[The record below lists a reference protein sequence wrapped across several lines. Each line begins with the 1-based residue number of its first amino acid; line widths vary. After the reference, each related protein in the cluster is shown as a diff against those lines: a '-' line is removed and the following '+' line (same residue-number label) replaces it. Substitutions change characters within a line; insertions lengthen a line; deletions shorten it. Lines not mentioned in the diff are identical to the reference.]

1 VTFSKKQ
8 DATTRPVPEQRPA
21 EGGTAQGPAG
31 KPAVRDRRL
40 GDEWTDWDGS
50 LGESA
55 SIDEDRR
62 VFIGFAF
69 LCLLMMILAAVLV
82 SYMIYP
88 RLEGWHH
95 LLANLAVL
103 LLVVSSILVVLW
115 FAAFSL
121 PLVFG
126 RRPRVRLGIVQ
137 KSLNHLV
144 PLAIRLGKRFGIS
157 RDRMSNSFI
166 KVSNVLVR
174 SARINTDQGPLLMLL
189 PRCLSGK
196 VRKEVQALGER
207 YDCLIHTV
215 PGGELARQL
224 IQQHRPSRIIA
235 VACERDLVSGIQDV
249 ATVIPTYAIPNC
261 RPEGP
266 CKNTLVDLRRIE
278 EALILFSPRRS

>member
-1 VTFSKKQ
+1 MTK
-8 DATTRPVPEQRPA
+8 PVPNEQSTTS
-21 EGGTAQGPAG
+21 GTGEDVSG
-31 KPAVRDRRL
+31 KPVARDRQL
-40 GDEWTDWDGS
+40 GDEWTDWNGN
-50 LGESA
+50 LKEGA
-55 SIDEDRR
+55 GLIDEDRR
-62 VFIGFAF
+62 IFIGFAF
-69 LCLLMMILAAVLV
+69 LCLLAMILAAFFV

-95 LLANLAVL
+95 LLSNLVVL
-103 LLVVSSILVVLW
+103 LLAVSSLWVVLW
-115 FAAFSL
+115 FAAFAL

-126 RRPRVRLGIVQ
+126 RRPGVRFEFVQ
-137 KSLNHLV
+137 KSLNLLV
-144 PLAIRLGKRFGIS
+144 PLATRLGERFGIN

-166 KVSNVLVR
+166 KVSNALVR
-174 SARINTDQGPLLMLL
+174 SARINTDEGPLLVLL
-189 PRCLSGK
+189 PRCLTGK
-196 VRKEVQALGER
+196 VRKEVQALAER

-224 IQQHRPSRIIA
+224 IRRHRPSRIIA

-278 EALILFSPRRS
+278 EALILFSPPRRR

>member
-1 VTFSKKQ
+1 MTK
-8 DATTRPVPEQRPA
+8 PVPDEQSATSGTA
-21 EGGTAQGPAG
+21 EGVAG
-31 KPAVRDRRL
+31 KPVVRDRSL
-40 GDEWTDWDGS
+40 GDEWTDWDGN
-50 LGESA
+50 LRKGAA

-62 VFIGFAF
+62 VFIGSAF
-69 LCLLMMILAAVLV
+69 LCLLVMILAAFFV

-88 RLEGWHH
+88 RLEGWHY
-95 LLANLAVL
+95 LLAKLVVL
-103 LLVVSSILVVLW
+103 LLVISSLWVVLW
-115 FAAFSL
+115 FAAFAL

-126 RRPRVRLGIVQ
+126 KRPSLRLEFVQ
-137 KSLNHLV
+137 KSLNLIV
-144 PLAIRLGKRFGIS
+144 PLAIRLGERFGIN

-166 KVSNVLVR
+166 KVSNALVR
-174 SARINTDQGPLLMLL
+174 SARINTDEGPLLVLL
-189 PRCLSGK
+189 PRCLTGN
-196 VRKEVQALGER
+196 VRKEVQALAER

-224 IQQHRPSRIIA
+224 IRRHRPSRIIA

-278 EALILFSPRRS
+278 EALILFSPQKRG